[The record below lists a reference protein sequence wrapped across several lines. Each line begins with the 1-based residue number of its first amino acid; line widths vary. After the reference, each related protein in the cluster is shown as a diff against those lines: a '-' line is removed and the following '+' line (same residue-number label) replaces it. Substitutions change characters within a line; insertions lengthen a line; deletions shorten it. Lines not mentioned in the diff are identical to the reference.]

1 MSNPAMTL
9 EEDNAEVQLTAGQ
22 LEGLG
27 KVGDTANQIA
37 ELLKMAQAALESM
50 RDSIDIDAMAD
61 RVGPEVEALVH
72 TLGELMNFLGIDSA
86 EALQRSVHEN
96 LQAMESAQVR
106 EAAPELIN
114 LLGALH
120 SSGLLKVL
128 PPLLAPIGSLTSS
141 IDPEVLAERMQGLN
155 ENLRYWTATARE
167 GLRIVGDRVKDLD
180 LPERVAVLEDMADQ
194 WWRIAIRAKHLAQ
207 GDAESLGDRV
217 EWLVGQA
224 EHWGGQIGIAV
235 GTLRDMAPEVM
246 EDLDLGTI
254 GAKVAA
260 GALEWLDIAW
270 QANDVVKGDAETL
283 TVRVR
288 AILAGIRHAGL
299 EQVGPEMVAF
309 FATVN
314 RTGMFRKVNMVLAAI
329 EPHIPEDERFKAWLD
344 ETSDLLRIY
353 QPQIQGAIPALHGA
367 MQAMEGKEKKGGGLF
382 GLLGIVFS
390 RKTQYVLRFA
400 IEFAYRFLRGN
411 KA

>member
-1 MSNPAMTL
+1 MSNPAMML
-9 EEDNAEVQLTAGQ
+9 QEENAEVQLTGGQ

-37 ELLKMAQAALESM
+37 ELLKMAQAALETM

-72 TLGELMNFLGIDSA
+72 TLGELMKFLNIDSA
-86 EALQRSVHEN
+86 ETLQRSVHAN
-96 LQAMESAQVR
+96 LQAMEAAQVR

-120 SSGLLKVL
+120 ASGLLKVL
-128 PPLLAPIGSLTSS
+128 PPLLAQIGSLTAA
-141 IDPEVLAERMQGLN
+141 IDPEALAERLSGLN
-155 ENLRYWTATARE
+155 ENLRYWTTTARE
-167 GLRIVGDRVKDLD
+167 GLRIVGDHVSELD

-246 EDLDLGTI
+246 EDLDLGTV

-270 QANDVVKGDAETL
+270 QANDIVKGDAESL

-288 AILAGIRHAGL
+288 SILVGIRDAGL
-299 EQVGPEMVAF
+299 EQVGPELVSF

-314 RTGMFRKVNMVLAAI
+314 RTGMFRKVNMILAAI

-344 ETSDLLRIY
+344 ETSNLLREY
-353 QPQIQGAIPALHGA
+353 QPQIQGAIPALHST

-382 GLLGIVFS
+382 GLIGIVFS
-390 RKTQYVLRFA
+390 RKTQYVLRFV
-400 IEFAYRFLRGN
+400 IELAYRLLRGN
-411 KA
+411 KD

>member
-9 EEDNAEVQLTAGQ
+9 EEDNAEVQLSAGQ

-128 PPLLAPIGSLTSS
+128 PPLLAQIGSLTSS
-141 IDPEVLAERMQGLN
+141 IDPEALAERMQSLN

-167 GLRIVGDRVKDLD
+167 GVRIVGDRVKDLD

-235 GTLRDMAPEVM
+235 GTLRDMAPEVV

-314 RTGMFRKVNMVLAAI
+314 RTGMFRKVNMVLAAV

-344 ETSDLLRIY
+344 ETSDLLRVY

-411 KA
+411 NA

>member
-1 MSNPAMTL
+1 ML
-9 EEDNAEVQLTAGQ
+9 QEENAEVQLTGGQ

-37 ELLKMAQAALESM
+37 ELLKMAQAALETM

-72 TLGELMNFLGIDSA
+72 TLGELMKFLNIDSA
-86 EALQRSVHEN
+86 ETLQRSVHEN
-96 LQAMESAQVR
+96 LQAMEAAQVR

-120 SSGLLKVL
+120 ASGLLKVL
-128 PPLLAPIGSLTSS
+128 PPLLTQIGSLTAS
-141 IDPEVLAERMQGLN
+141 IDPEALAERLSGLN
-155 ENLRYWTATARE
+155 ENLRYWTTTARE
-167 GLRIVGDRVKDLD
+167 GLRIVGDHVSELD

-246 EDLDLGTI
+246 EDLDLGTV

-270 QANDVVKGDAETL
+270 QANDIVKGDAETL

-288 AILAGIRHAGL
+288 SILVGIRDAGL
-299 EQVGPEMVAF
+299 EQVGPELVSF

-314 RTGMFRKVNMVLAAI
+314 RTGMFRKVNMILAAI

-344 ETSDLLRIY
+344 ETSDLLREY
-353 QPQIQGAIPALHGA
+353 QPQIQGAIPALHST

-382 GLLGIVFS
+382 GLIGIVFS
-390 RKTQYVLRFA
+390 RKTQYVLRFV
-400 IEFAYRFLRGN
+400 IELAYRLLRGN
-411 KA
+411 KD

>member
-9 EEDNAEVQLTAGQ
+9 EEDNAEVQLSAGQ

-128 PPLLAPIGSLTSS
+128 PPLLAQIGSLTSS
-141 IDPEVLAERMQGLN
+141 IDPEALAERMQSLN

-167 GLRIVGDRVKDLD
+167 GVRIVGDRVKDLD

-235 GTLRDMAPEVM
+235 GTLRDMAPEVV

-314 RTGMFRKVNMVLAAI
+314 RTGMFRKVNMVLAAV

-344 ETSDLLRIY
+344 ETSDLLRVY

>member
-9 EEDNAEVQLTAGQ
+9 QEDNAEVQLTAGQ

-37 ELLKMAQAALESM
+37 ELLKLAQAALESM

-72 TLGELMNFLGIDSA
+72 TLGELMSFLGIDSA
-86 EALQRSVHEN
+86 EALQQSVHEN
-96 LQAMESAQVR
+96 LQAMQTAQVR

-128 PPLLAPIGSLTSS
+128 PPLLAQIGSLTAS
-141 IDPEVLAERMQGLN
+141 IDPEALAERLNGLN

-167 GLRIVGDRVKDLD
+167 GLRIVGDRVKELD

-246 EDLDLGTI
+246 NDLDLGTI

-344 ETSDLLRIY
+344 ETSDLLREY
-353 QPQIQGAIPALHGA
+353 QPQIQGAIPALHST

-390 RKTQYVLRFA
+390 RKTQYVLRFV
-400 IEFAYRFLRGN
+400 IELAYRLLRGN
-411 KA
+411 KD

>member
-344 ETSDLLRIY
+344 ETSDLLRVY

>member
-1 MSNPAMTL
+1 MSNPAMML
-9 EEDNAEVQLTAGQ
+9 QEENAEVQLTGGQ

-37 ELLKMAQAALESM
+37 ELLKMAQAALETM

-72 TLGELMNFLGIDSA
+72 TLGELMKFLNIDSA
-86 EALQRSVHEN
+86 ETLQRSVHEN
-96 LQAMESAQVR
+96 LQAMEAAQVR

-120 SSGLLKVL
+120 ASGLLKVL
-128 PPLLAPIGSLTSS
+128 PPLLTQIGSLTAS
-141 IDPEVLAERMQGLN
+141 IDPEALAERLSGLN
-155 ENLRYWTATARE
+155 ENLRYWTTTARE
-167 GLRIVGDRVKDLD
+167 GLRIVGDHVSELD

-246 EDLDLGTI
+246 EDLDLGTV

-270 QANDVVKGDAETL
+270 QANDIVKGDAETL

-288 AILAGIRHAGL
+288 SILVGIRDAGL
-299 EQVGPEMVAF
+299 EQVGPELVSF

-314 RTGMFRKVNMVLAAI
+314 RTGMFRKVNMILAAI

-344 ETSDLLRIY
+344 ETSDLLREY
-353 QPQIQGAIPALHGA
+353 QPQIQGAIPALHST

-382 GLLGIVFS
+382 GLIGIVFS
-390 RKTQYVLRFA
+390 RKTQYVLRFV
-400 IEFAYRFLRGN
+400 IELAYRLLRGN
-411 KA
+411 KD

>member
-1 MSNPAMTL
+1 MSNPAMML
-9 EEDNAEVQLTAGQ
+9 QEENAEVQLTGGQ

-37 ELLKMAQAALESM
+37 ELLKMAQAALETM

-72 TLGELMNFLGIDSA
+72 TLGELMKFLNIDSA
-86 EALQRSVHEN
+86 ETLQRSVHEN
-96 LQAMESAQVR
+96 LQAMEAAQVR

-120 SSGLLKVL
+120 TSGLLKVL
-128 PPLLAPIGSLTSS
+128 PPLLAQIGSLTAS
-141 IDPEVLAERMQGLN
+141 IDPEALAERLSGLN
-155 ENLRYWTATARE
+155 ENLRYWTTTARE
-167 GLRIVGDRVKDLD
+167 GLRIVGDHVSELD

-246 EDLDLGTI
+246 EDLDLGTV

-270 QANDVVKGDAETL
+270 QANDIVKGDAESL

-288 AILAGIRHAGL
+288 SILVGIRDAGL
-299 EQVGPEMVAF
+299 EQVGPELVSF

-314 RTGMFRKVNMVLAAI
+314 RTGMFRKVNMILAAI
-329 EPHIPEDERFKAWLD
+329 EPHIPEDDRFKAWLD
-344 ETSDLLRIY
+344 ETSNLLREY
-353 QPQIQGAIPALHGA
+353 QPQIQGAIPALHST

-382 GLLGIVFS
+382 GLIGIVFS
-390 RKTQYVLRFA
+390 RKTQYVLRFV
-400 IEFAYRFLRGN
+400 IELAYRLLRGN
-411 KA
+411 KD